1 MKEEVQLTKYKKEG
15 FFEKIKNKIINMFFK
30 KENTINN
37 YKLKEE
43 TIQIS
48 KDDFF
53 KTYKRVKNNEIS
65 IDTLDEQTLK
75 KILRMVIEEM
85 NINDKKI
92 TEKLEKYKISLDN
105 TKMYNKEIEIYI
117 KQNS

>member
-1 MKEEVQLTKYKKEG
+1 
-15 FFEKIKNKIINMFFK
+15 MFFK

-48 KDDFF
+48 KEDFF

-75 KILRMVIEEM
+75 K
-85 NINDKKI
+85 
-92 TEKLEKYKISLDN
+92 Y
-105 TKMYNKEIEIYI
+105 
-117 KQNS
+117 